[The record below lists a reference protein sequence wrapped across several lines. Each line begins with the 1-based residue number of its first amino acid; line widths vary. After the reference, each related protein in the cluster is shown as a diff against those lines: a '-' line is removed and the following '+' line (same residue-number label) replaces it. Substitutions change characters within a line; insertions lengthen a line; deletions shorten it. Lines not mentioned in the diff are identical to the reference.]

1 MTQLY
6 KLNEVFDTW
15 QANLALFD
23 RLNLLDVPWK
33 DDVASMPLNYE
44 YIGNRSGDKYCAPI
58 VTKLLLNGVLPTTS
72 INTLCN
78 ILFALYNENWT
89 KQYATLSAVYN
100 PIENYSMTEAM
111 TNDDTTITFGKTNT
125 LTRNTTDIETPNTT
139 ETRTD
144 NLSHG
149 KTGTETRTPL
159 TTNTTDNGITGF
171 NSTDDVHTG
180 TTTVS
185 ASGTDTMTYNTTDAD
200 TGTVTMGVT
209 GTVTTTGTGTLTNAD
224 SGTEKHEHGYN
235 LTRSGNIGVTT
246 SQQMIQSEH
255 DLWKWNFFNDVV
267 FPDIDRVLTL
277 MIY

>member
-1 MTQLY
+1 MTKLY
-6 KLNEVFDTW
+6 KISDVFPDW
-15 QANLALFD
+15 SSISSLFN
-23 RLNLLDVPWK
+23 RLNRLAVPWAA
-33 DDVASMPLNYE
+33 DVQTQSLDAE
-44 YIGNRSGDKYCAPI
+44 YFLNRSGEKYCSPL
-58 VTKLLLNGVLPTTS
+58 VNKLSNGETLTTANIDIICNVLVS
-72 INTLCN
+72 
-78 ILFALYNENWT
+78 LYGENWNRE
-89 KQYATLSAVYN
+89 YAVLSFDYN

-125 LTRNTTDIETPNTT
+125 LTRNTTDTETPNTT

-171 NSTDDVHTG
+171 NSTNDVHTG

-200 TGTVTMGVT
+200 TGTVTTGVT

-224 SGTEKHEHGYN
+224 SGTETHSHGYN

-246 SQQMIQSEH
+246 SQQMTESEIA
-255 DLWKWNFFNDVV
+255 LWRWNFFNDVV

>member
-6 KLNEVFDTW
+6 KLGEVFDKW
-15 QANLALFD
+15 QADLALFD
-23 RLNLLDVPWK
+23 RLNSFDVPWK
-33 DDVASMPLNYE
+33 DDIASLPLNYE

-58 VTKLLLNGVLPTTS
+58 VTRLLLNGVLPTTS
-72 INTLCN
+72 INTLCS

-89 KQYATLSAVYN
+89 KQYVTLSADYN
-100 PIENYSMTEAM
+100 PIENYSMTENM

-125 LTRNTTDIETPNTT
+125 LTRNTTDTETPNTI

-171 NSTDDVHTG
+171 NSADDVHTG
-180 TTTVS
+180 TTIVS
-185 ASGTDTMTYNTTDAD
+185 ASGTDTMTHNTTDTD
-200 TGTVTMGVT
+200 TGTVTTGVT
-209 GTVTTTGTGTLTNAD
+209 GTVTTTGTGTLTNSD
-224 SGTEKHEHGYN
+224 SGTETHSHGYN

-255 DLWKWNFFNDVV
+255 ELWKWNFFNDVV